1 MQLMQQM
8 LVRTMIYNISSN
20 KWDDK
25 ILNLLKIKKHI
36 LPEVKIVLMIMDLHI
51 LL

>member
-1 MQLMQQM
+1 
-8 LVRTMIYNISSN
+8 MIYNISSN

-36 LPEVKIVLMIMDLHI
+36 LPEVKDCADDYGLHI
-51 LL
+51 LLLLEIIIN